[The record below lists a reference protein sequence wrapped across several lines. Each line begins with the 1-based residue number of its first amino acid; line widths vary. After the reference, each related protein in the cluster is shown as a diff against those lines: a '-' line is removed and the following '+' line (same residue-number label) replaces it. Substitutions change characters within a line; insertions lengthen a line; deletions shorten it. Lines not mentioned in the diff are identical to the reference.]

1 MRHIDFYAIS
11 RMWPDIRGQKHEKEI
26 DWVPTEPRQP
36 ELGSSPTVSLHSDL
50 MAQLATALLCGRR
63 AGLCTLILTSQE
75 NASSSCAKTKR
86 LNARA
91 ICRKA
96 EYQWPSFG
104 KDRTRGRHCFHR
116 FVGRSSHFTE
126 HHLRFFDSGRIGH
139 STGKGVECT
148 DQEAESEYP
157 ELQK

>member
-1 MRHIDFYAIS
+1 MYFDFYAAGKRI
-11 RMWPDIRGQKHEKEI
+11 QY
-26 DWVPTEPRQP
+26 
-36 ELGSSPTVSLHSDL
+36 LG
-50 MAQLATALLCGRR
+50 
-63 AGLCTLILTSQE
+63 
-75 NASSSCAKTKR
+75 KTKGLTQEQFAVK
-86 LNARA
+86 LNISDRHL
-91 ICRKA
+91 
-96 EYQWPSFG
+96 G

-139 STGKGVECT
+139 STGKGVECA